1 MRTIINTLTP
11 KPGVSWRLL
20 LVALSAF
27 GLLATACADEPR
39 DSLGD
44 GSLGTVEVAAG
55 ESIQIRSVYT
65 NGGDLMLFGNSA
77 ERAIVFA
84 VEDYGRIHGF
94 AVNLGVGL
102 DDMCS
107 PEGGMITGSMVV
119 AEGDVVGVVGTNC
132 SAAAAHASPLITRA
146 GMVLISPSNTAPS
159 LTSDLAGNEGASHF
173 AGYYR
178 TAHNDLVQG
187 ESVAH
192 FLSGEGVTSAAVV
205 HDGGPYTLGLA
216 TAFSDAFAEHGG
228 AITGTWEVDR
238 EDEDL
243 VPVLTEIAAGD
254 PDALFFPIFW
264 PTGRYLVE
272 QAAEMPE
279 FSDMVFSTADGL
291 LNDNFLSLPQGEGT
305 YVSGPDTRFGNN
317 TNQTTGQSAPSLRA
331 RFEETAGG
339 SPTGTFWGHAY
350 DATVLL
356 LNAISAASYVRSDD
370 GVLVIDRAGVREYLD
385 NLSGFQGVTGVLS
398 CDEFGDCGGAG
409 VVIYEHLDS
418 TDVDATRQNVVY
430 EVGPD
435 DRRAR
440 ASLTG
445 HEEA

>member
-1 MRTIINTLTP
+1 MVPMRTTINSLAP
-11 KPGVSWRLL
+11 KPGISWRLL

-44 GSLGTVEVAAG
+44 GSLGTVEVARG
-55 ESIQIRSVYT
+55 EAVQVRSVYT
-65 NGGDLMLFGNSA
+65 NGGDLTLFGNSA

-107 PEGGMITGSMVV
+107 AEGGMITGSLVV

-132 SAAAAHASPLITRA
+132 SVAAAHASPLITKA
-146 GMVLISPSNTAPS
+146 GMVLISPGNTAPS
-159 LTSDLAGNEGASHF
+159 LTSDLAGKEGGNHF

-178 TAHNDLVQG
+178 TAHNDLIQG

-192 FLSGEGVTSAAVV
+192 FLSGKGVMSAAVV
-205 HDGGPYTLGLA
+205 HDGGPYTQGLA
-216 TAFSDAFAEHGG
+216 TAFANAFAGHGG
-228 AITGTWEVDR
+228 TITGTWKVDR

-243 VPVLTEIAAGD
+243 APALTEIAAGN

-279 FSDMVFSTADGL
+279 FSEMVFATADG
-291 LNDNFLSLPQGEGT
+291 FS
-305 YVSGPDTRFGNN
+305 
-317 TNQTTGQSAPSLRA
+317 TT
-331 RFEETAGG
+331 
-339 SPTGTFWGHAY
+339 
-350 DATVLL
+350 
-356 LNAISAASYVRSDD
+356 IS
-370 GVLVIDRAGVREYLD
+370 
-385 NLSGFQGVTGVLS
+385 
-398 CDEFGDCGGAG
+398 
-409 VVIYEHLDS
+409 
-418 TDVDATRQNVVY
+418 
-430 EVGPD
+430 
-435 DRRAR
+435 
-440 ASLTG
+440 
-445 HEEA
+445 

>member
-1 MRTIINTLTP
+1 MSR
-11 KPGVSWRLL
+11 RLMAVVV
-20 LVALSAF
+20 VAL
-27 GLLATACADEPR
+27 GLLGAACSDSPR

-44 GSLGTVEVAAG
+44 GSLGTVEVARG
-55 ESIQIRSVYT
+55 EAIQIRSVYT
-65 NGGDLMLFGNSA
+65 NGGDLALFGNSA

-94 AVNLGVGL
+94 AINLGVGL

-107 PEGGMITGSMVV
+107 PEGGMITGSLVV

-132 SAAAAHASPLITRA
+132 STAAAHAAPLITKA

-159 LTSDLAGNEGASHF
+159 LTSDLAGTEGESHF

-178 TAHNDLVQG
+178 TAHNDLIQG

-192 FLSGEGVTSAAVV
+192 FLFGKGVMTAAVV
-205 HDGGPYTLGLA
+205 HDGGPYTQGLA
-216 TAFSDAFAEHGG
+216 TAFADAFVEHGG
-228 AITGTWEVDR
+228 AVTGIWEVDR

-243 VPVLTEIAAGD
+243 VPVLTEIAAGG

-272 QAAEMPE
+272 QAEEIPE
-279 FSDMVFSTADGL
+279 FSEMVFATADGL
-291 LNDNFLSLPQGEGT
+291 LNDMFLSLPQSEGT
-305 YVSGPDTRFGNN
+305 YVSGPDSRFGNN
-317 TNQTTGQSAPSLRA
+317 TNQTTGQSVPGLRA
-331 RFEETAGG
+331 RFEETAEG

-356 LNAISAASYVRSDD
+356 LDAIRAASYVSPDD
-370 GVLVIDRAGVREYLD
+370 GALVIDRAGVREYLD
-385 NLSGFQGVTGVLS
+385 NLTGFEGLTGVLS
-398 CDEFGDCGGAG
+398 CDEFGDCGAAG
-409 VVIYEHLDS
+409 VVIHEHLDS
-418 TDVDATRQNVVY
+418 TDVEATRQSVVY
-430 EVGPD
+430 EVGPA
-435 DRRAR
+435 DRQSR

-445 HEEA
+445 DE